1 MPHSPGS
8 KPTSKVVSKARKRQ
22 ASASPTDETDTKRS
36 RTTTDVSDGE
46 QNVEDTGE
54 DELGSYKVDEYEGK
68 IKCLCLTT

>member
-1 MPHSPGS
+1 MVYSPES
-8 KPTSKVVSKARKRQ
+8 KPASKAVSKARKRQ

-36 RTTTDVSDGE
+36 QTTTDVSDAE

-68 IKCLCLTT
+68 IKLLCLTT

>member
-8 KPTSKVVSKARKRQ
+8 KPISKARKRQ

-36 RTTTDVSDGE
+36 RTTTDVSDAE

-68 IKCLCLTT
+68 IKLLCLMT